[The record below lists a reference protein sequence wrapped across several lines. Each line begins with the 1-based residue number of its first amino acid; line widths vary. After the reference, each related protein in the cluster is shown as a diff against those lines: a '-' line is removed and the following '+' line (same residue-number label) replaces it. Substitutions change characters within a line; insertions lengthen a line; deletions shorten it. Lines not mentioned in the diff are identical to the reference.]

1 MKLTKA
7 RLKQIIKETIEDI
20 AGDIA
25 VGDISDEDVLG
36 TDRPQHD
43 VGSPEQQLLSLMH
56 ASEELVAMKPEE
68 RAQFLQQFLD
78 DEQVL
83 ALVDALT
90 TRGASLASPW

>member
-7 RLKQIIKETIEDI
+7 RLKQIVKEEIES
-20 AGDIA
+20 
-25 VGDISDEDVLG
+25 ISDEDVLG

-56 ASEELVAMKPEE
+56 AGEKLAAMDAEE

-90 TRGASLASPW
+90 TPGASLASVGY